1 MLDYP
6 EYDVSLATG
15 VQDLQAIKPNYMA
28 IKKSDMAQARRLGV
42 GGGGG
47 GSGCSDETP
56 HCLERSARWPLTNN
70 LTGLKHVSHV

>member
-47 GSGCSDETP
+47 VRGVRTKPPTAWKG
-56 HCLERSARWPLTNN
+56 PL
-70 LTGLKHVSHV
+70 GGHSQII